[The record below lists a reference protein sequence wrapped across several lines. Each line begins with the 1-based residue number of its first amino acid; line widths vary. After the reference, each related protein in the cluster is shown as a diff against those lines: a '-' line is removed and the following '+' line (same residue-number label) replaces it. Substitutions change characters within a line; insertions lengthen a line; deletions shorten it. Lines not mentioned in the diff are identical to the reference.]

1 VLRPVVVYGAGALG
15 SLLGALLS
23 RRTTVQLVARGAHA
37 EAVRA
42 QGGVRLTV
50 LEPGL
55 YPLRIGDGEEIPET
69 ALVLVTVKAY
79 DLEAALTRLAPRL
92 GARHLVVVLQ
102 NGLGIQS
109 LAQRLLGPD
118 VLRAVTFM
126 AASLVEP
133 GVVAY
138 NAAGKTYLP
147 AHGEEVLGAWRDAD
161 MPAVQVPDI
170 RTYVWRKLAIN
181 AVINPL
187 SALLG
192 VPNGELLALRETGR
206 GLVEELV
213 PVARREGQPIE
224 VEETWAKVRAS
235 MRQTA
240 RNTSSMLQDV
250 RAGRRTEIDWINGAV
265 VRRAERHGLAVP
277 RHRQLAEMVRFL
289 ERRAAPTPQTVRLA

>member
-1 VLRPVVVYGAGALG
+1 VTRPVVVYGAGALG

-23 RRTTVQLVARGAHA
+23 RRTDVQLVARGAHA
-37 EAVRA
+37 AAIRA
-42 QGGVRLTV
+42 QGGVRLSV

-55 YPLRIGDGEEIPET
+55 YPTRVGDGLDLPPE

-92 GARHLVVVLQ
+92 SPRHLVVVLQ
-102 NGLGIQS
+102 NGLGIQT
-109 LAQRLLGPD
+109 LAQQILGPD

-126 AASLVEP
+126 AASLVRP
-133 GVVAY
+133 GEVAY
-138 NAAGKTYLP
+138 NAVGKTYLP
-147 AHGEEVLGAWRDAD
+147 AHGEEVQGAWRAAD

-192 VPNGELLALRETGR
+192 VANGDLLGLRDTGR
-206 GLVEELV
+206 ALVEELV
-213 PVARREGQPIE
+213 PVAHREGQPIE
-224 VEETWAKVRAS
+224 VEETWTKVRAS

-250 RAGRRTEIDWINGAV
+250 RAGRRTEIEWINGAI
-265 VRRAERHGLAVP
+265 VRRAERHALAVP
-277 RHRQLAEMVRFL
+277 RHRQLVEMVRFL
-289 ERRAAPTPQTVRLA
+289 EQRVAPRPQAVPSP